1 MPFQPIKYNSGAN
14 IFNVKIEDPTGKI
27 SEKWKFMS
35 CDFVKWANLMIKK
48 YGLESKEKDFDWI
61 KYT

>member
-14 IFNVKIEDPTGKI
+14 VFNVKIEDPNGKVV
-27 SEKWKFMS
+27 EKWKFMS
-35 CDFVKWANLMIKK
+35 CDFVKWASLIVQK
-48 YGLESKEKDFDWI
+48 YGLKIRDRDLDWV